1 MAKETTFTKA
11 ARCIEAISKIRS
23 SMAEDSNSSKKVI
36 SIKENTKKA
45 NHMDT
50 ENIPGQ
56 AEMCILA
63 ISPMAHAQ
71 AKEH

>member
-23 SMAEDSNSSKKVI
+23 SMAEDSNSSKTVI

-63 ISPMAHAQ
+63 FSPMAHAQ